1 MTASTPGGLYGSATG
16 AGTSSSDP
24 EGPPA
29 DPASLERTIARL
41 LTVGTY
47 VSIGLLT
54 IGLGLMLGSGIDP
67 LAGGPALDPAR
78 LVPDV
83 LALQPAGFL
92 WLGLLVVVATPAA
105 RVGASLVGYARAG
118 ERPMVV
124 VAGLILTVI
133 AVSVALAKGLEG

>member
-16 AGTSSSDP
+16 AGTPSSDL

-29 DPASLERTIARL
+29 DPATLERSIARL

-47 VSIGLLT
+47 ISIGLLT
-54 IGLGLMLGSGIDP
+54 IGLGLMFASGIDP
-67 LAGGPALDPAR
+67 LSGGPALDPAR

-83 LALQPAGFL
+83 LALRPAGFL

-105 RVGASLVGYARAG
+105 RVGASLVGFARAG
-118 ERPMVV
+118 EQPMVV
-124 VAGLILTVI
+124 VAALILVVI